1 MNHPETL
8 VPLGTQETGR
18 KQTKQKHLTENQK
31 DEQDSTKNWKRIQV
45 VAMNIEQD
53 VENDMRNLFIL
64 ENPLRKLTEKIVLT
78 KKLKQRSNNY
88 LNISK
93 NYPNRKTNRML
104 NQKLSR
110 LLNDPNCEEEILVG
124 IKTLKK

>member
-8 VPLGTQETGR
+8 VPLGTQEAGR
-18 KQTKQKHLTENQK
+18 KQRKQKHLTENQK
-31 DEQDSTKNWKRIQV
+31 DQQDSTKNWERIQV